1 MGRIGVI
8 GLGWVG
14 TSVAT
19 AVLQQGLASELL
31 INDVRTAVAEGEALD
46 FADAALLYPAARVRA
61 VPFEEMTG
69 ADAIVVAAGRGG
81 RPVESRLDLLRDNA
95 RIAYGLASR
104 LTGYGGVVIMV
115 SNPVDLLTEVFREAA
130 GLSPARM
137 LGTGTTLDS
146 MRLRK
151 ALADE
156 LGIHPQ
162 SVHAQVLGEHGDSQ
176 VVNWSAAQVAGRPL
190 RGWPSWSVARE
201 RIIAERVRQAAYEII
216 RRKGATNHAIGM
228 VTANVL
234 SAVLNDQ
241 RRVLNV
247 SRRQEGAL
255 GLHEV
260 ALSLPAVVG
269 AGGAEQVIEPNLDA
283 EERQALLR
291 SADLLRGKLAE
302 LAR

>member
-31 INDVRTAVAEGEALD
+31 INDVRSAVAEGEALD

-61 VPFEEMTG
+61 VPVEEMTG

-81 RPVESRLDLLRDNA
+81 GPEESRLDLLRDNV
-95 RIAYGLASR
+95 RIAYRLASR

-130 GLSPARM
+130 GLSPARV

-190 RGWPSWSVARE
+190 RGWPGWSVARE
-201 RIIAERVRQAAYEII
+201 RIIAERVRQAAHEII

-260 ALSLPAVVG
+260 ALSLPVVVG

-291 SADLLRGKLAE
+291 SADLLRVKLAE

>member
-1 MGRIGVI
+1 
-8 GLGWVG
+8 
-14 TSVAT
+14 
-19 AVLQQGLASELL
+19 
-31 INDVRTAVAEGEALD
+31 
-46 FADAALLYPAARVRA
+46 
-61 VPFEEMTG
+61 
-69 ADAIVVAAGRGG
+69 
-81 RPVESRLDLLRDNA
+81 
-95 RIAYGLASR
+95 
-104 LTGYGGVVIMV
+104 
-115 SNPVDLLTEVFREAA
+115 
-130 GLSPARM
+130 
-137 LGTGTTLDS
+137 
-146 MRLRK
+146 
-151 ALADE
+151 
-156 LGIHPQ
+156 
-162 SVHAQVLGEHGDSQ
+162 SQ

-190 RGWPSWSVARE
+190 RGWPGWSVARE
-201 RIIAERVRQAAYEII
+201 RIIAERVRQAAHEII

-260 ALSLPAVVG
+260 ALSLPVVVG

>member
-1 MGRIGVI
+1 MGRIGII

-31 INDVRTAVAEGEALD
+31 LNDVRTAVAEGEALD

-61 VPFEEMTG
+61 VAVEEMAA
-69 ADAIVVAAGRGG
+69 ADVIVIAAGRGG
-81 RPVESRLDLLRDNA
+81 RPEESRLDLLRDNA
-95 RIAYGLASR
+95 RIVAELARR
-104 LTGYGGVVIMV
+104 LDGFGGVVVMV

-130 GLSPARM
+130 GLPPARVF
-137 LGTGTTLDS
+137 GTGTTLDS

-156 LGIHPQ
+156 LRIHPQ
-162 SVHAQVLGEHGDSQ
+162 SVHAQVLGEHGDSA
-176 VVNWSAAQVAGRPL
+176 VANWSTAQSGGRLL
-190 RGWPSWSVARE
+190 RSWPGWSVARE
-201 RIIAERVRQAAYEII
+201 RAIAEQVRQAAYEII

-228 VTANVL
+228 VTAAVL
-234 SAVLNDQ
+234 GAVLNDQ
-241 RRVLNV
+241 RRLLNV

-255 GLHEV
+255 GLREV
-260 ALSLPAVVG
+260 TLSLPTVVG
-269 AGGAEQVIEPNLDA
+269 ARGAEQVVEPNLDA
-283 EERQALLR
+283 EEQRALLR